1 MSEIYTNLPQKE
13 KESLDKTIQSLQ
25 TEQYVENFQFKQND
39 IDAAIGFVVKRGF
52 DRVASEDISYII
64 LKQSVID
71 GVPSQSILDSLS
83 KSSDVELSQ
92 LLALVINS
100 NRYKTSKLGLRNQQ
114 ISNSLVTRN
123 IID

>member
-39 IDAAIGFVVKRGF
+39 IDAAIGFFVKRGF